1 MKRQHAGSLQTFQWL
16 QQIGC
21 DWWSQSV
28 LVPLGCSQLIT
39 VCRHTHNRHCRL
51 WCVHPIVTGY
61 SRGFMWVCW
70 CVCVSAFHQNTCML
84 WNLHPRTSLRNVL
97 VCVCG
102 GSVCLKIT
110 EYISKLGVST
120 KHNHVCPSLCS
131 GIFFSALKSASPCRR
146 SQQQK
151 SACTKSDKVFRE
163 NINVCV
169 CGWPRKNS
177 AGMLSLVIWQRTT
190 CIIIPQLS

>member
-1 MKRQHAGSLQTFQWL
+1 MCTSNSDGVLKGIHV
-16 QQIGC
+16 
-21 DWWSQSV
+21 SV
-28 LVPLGCSQLIT
+28 LV
-39 VCRHTHNRHCRL
+39 
-51 WCVHPIVTGY
+51 
-61 SRGFMWVCW
+61 
-70 CVCVSAFHQNTCML
+70 CVCVGIPPKY
-84 WNLHPRTSLRNVL
+84 LHALKPPSKNESEERVC

-151 SACTKSDKVFRE
+151 TACTKSDKVFRE

-169 CGWPRKNS
+169 CG
-177 AGMLSLVIWQRTT
+177 
-190 CIIIPQLS
+190 

>member
-1 MKRQHAGSLQTFQWL
+1 MCTSNSDGVLKGIHV
-16 QQIGC
+16 
-21 DWWSQSV
+21 SV
-28 LVPLGCSQLIT
+28 LVC
-39 VCRHTHNRHCRL
+39 VCRHSTKILACFETSIQERV
-51 WCVHPIVTGY
+51 WGT
-61 SRGFMWVCW
+61 CW
-70 CVCVSAFHQNTCML
+70 
-84 WNLHPRTSLRNVL
+84 
-97 VCVCG
+97 CVCG

-151 SACTKSDKVFRE
+151 TACTKSDKVFRE